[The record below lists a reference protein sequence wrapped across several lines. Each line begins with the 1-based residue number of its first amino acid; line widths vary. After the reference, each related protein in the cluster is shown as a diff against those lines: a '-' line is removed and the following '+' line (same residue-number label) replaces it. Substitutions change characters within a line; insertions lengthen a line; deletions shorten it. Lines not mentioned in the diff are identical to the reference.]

1 MLESM
6 AFVPQDPNFEAR
18 VRASFDR
25 QGFMTLLNA
34 HMTRCEPGLVEIV
47 MPFSATI
54 TQQHGFAHAAAT
66 TAILDSACG
75 FAALTLM
82 PEGAE
87 VLSVE
92 FKVNLLSPAVGES
105 FRAVGRVTR
114 AGRTI
119 TVCQGEVFAMQDNQE
134 KSVAIMTAT
143 MMRSQV

>member
-1 MLESM
+1 MLEGVP
-6 AFVPQDPNFEAR
+6 FTPQDPNFEAR
-18 VRASFDR
+18 IRASFDR

-34 HMTRCEPGLVEIV
+34 RLTRCEPGLVELV
-47 MPFSATI
+47 MPFSAII
-54 TQQHGFAHAAAT
+54 TQQHGFAHAAAV
-66 TAILDSACG
+66 TAMLDSACG

-105 FRAVGRVTR
+105 FRAVGLVTR

-119 TVCQGEVFAMQDNQE
+119 TVCQGEVFAVRDNQE

-143 MMRSQV
+143 MIRSEA